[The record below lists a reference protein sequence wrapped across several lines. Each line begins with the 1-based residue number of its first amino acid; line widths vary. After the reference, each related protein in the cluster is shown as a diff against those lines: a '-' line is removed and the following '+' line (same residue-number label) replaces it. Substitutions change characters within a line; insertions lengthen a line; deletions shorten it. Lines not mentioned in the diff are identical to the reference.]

1 MARPLSRFF
10 RFAEFLATFQ
20 VQNAGG
26 AFVRVHRRAVY
37 ALASHVQTTFP
48 DFSSVRTYGM
58 ATDSHP
64 SRGGPKT
71 AIGRA
76 RASQNATKHGLLAKA
91 PVLVTEDRADFT
103 AFTTALIDQM
113 APVGPYE
120 ELLAARVAEAAWR
133 LRRIGPLEVE
143 LFTYERER
151 IRTESNGAAFA
162 SNVSCFVRALNFW
175 KLNASARSRV
185 TRFLPCFD
193 CPRPLRRK
201 QSQQVNAVRLVKRV
215 AKLAFDKRLVFPLL
229 CKGQALVIASEYF
242 RVVRAVL
249 KS

>member
-1 MARPLSRFF
+1 
-10 RFAEFLATFQ
+10 
-20 VQNAGG
+20 
-26 AFVRVHRRAVY
+26 
-37 ALASHVQTTFP
+37 
-48 DFSSVRTYGM
+48 M
-58 ATDSHP
+58 ATDSYP

-71 AIGRA
+71 AIGQA
-76 RASQNATKHGLLAKA
+76 RASQNAIKHGLLAKA

-162 SNVSCFVRALNFW
+162 CLAGRNDAFT
-175 KLNASARSRV
+175 KLARYEAAIERVMFRSRAELLEAQ
-185 TRFLPCFD
+185 RLREIDSDPISAMFRLPA
-193 CPRPLRRK
+193 PLG
-201 QSQQVNAVRLVKRV
+201 QE
-215 AKLAFDKRLVFPLL
+215 AKS
-229 CKGQALVIASEYF
+229 AS
-242 RVVRAVL
+242 
-249 KS
+249 